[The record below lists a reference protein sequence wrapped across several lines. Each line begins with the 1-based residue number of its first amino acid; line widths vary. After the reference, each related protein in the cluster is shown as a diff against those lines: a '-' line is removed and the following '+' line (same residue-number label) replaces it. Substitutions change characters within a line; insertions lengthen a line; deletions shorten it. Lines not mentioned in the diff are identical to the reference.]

1 MATIWFVLVGFM
13 LVVYVV
19 LDGFDLGVGSVHL
32 FLARGDSER
41 RALLSTIGPV
51 WDGNEV
57 WLIGA
62 GAALFMAFP
71 ALYAA
76 SFSGFFLPLMI
87 VLWLLMG
94 RGIAL
99 EFRNHVDHPVWRPFW
114 DVVFSV
120 SSALLA
126 VCLGAALGNVV
137 RGVPL
142 DASGSFFVPLWTTFR
157 TAPPNGFVDWYTLLA
172 GLLALAALTAHGS
185 LWAALKTTGDLAA
198 RARRFASWAWAAT
211 VLLVVAAT
219 LATFAVQPLIPAR
232 LAAHPAGLVLPLLA
246 LAGLALSRWKSAQ
259 GQDLAAFL
267 SSCVFLAGLLAS
279 TAFGL
284 YPHVLPSSLH
294 AAHGLTVHGAASA
307 EPGLRVA
314 LLWWVPGM
322 LLVTGYFVF
331 LYRNFNGRV
340 EVDARGGRGEDS
352 AKR

>member
-1 MATIWFVLVGFM
+1 METVWFVLVGFM
-13 LVVYVV
+13 LVVYAV
-19 LDGFDLGVGSVHL
+19 LDGFDLGIGAVHL
-32 FLARGDSER
+32 LLPRDEAER
-41 RALLSTIGPV
+41 RTLLATIGPV

-99 EFRNHVDHPVWRPFW
+99 EFRNHVTHPVWQPFW

-126 VCLGAALGNVV
+126 LCLGLALGNVI

-142 DASGSFFVPLWTTFR
+142 DASGSFFVPLWTTLR
-157 TAPPNGFVDWYTLLA
+157 LTPHTGFVDWYTLLA
-172 GLLALAALTAHGS
+172 GLFALAALAGHGS
-185 LWAALKTTGDLAA
+185 LWAALKTTGELAG
-198 RARRFASWAWAAT
+198 RARQAAKWAWIATVVLGIAAT
-211 VLLVVAAT
+211 V
-219 LATFAVQPLIPAR
+219 ATFSVQPLIGAR
-232 LAAHPAGLVLPLLA
+232 LAAHPSGLVFPALAVLGLVLA
-246 LAGLALSRWKSAQ
+246 RWKSAV
-259 GQDLAAFL
+259 GADLAAFL
-267 SSCVFLAGLLAS
+267 SSCLFLVGLLAA

-284 YPHVLPSSLH
+284 FPYVLPSNLDAGQSLT
-294 AAHGLTVHGAASA
+294 AFNTASA
-307 EPGLRVA
+307 APGLRVA
-314 LLWWVPGM
+314 LAWWVPGM

-331 LYRNFNGRV
+331 LYRNFAGRV
-340 EVDARGGRGEDS
+340 ETETPAAPDAR
-352 AKR
+352 